1 MKKSLLILLLLGGG
15 WLWAQTN
22 SPAPATHPTEVNSD
36 SADFDLKLRRA
47 SYHGHVSVVDPK
59 IKLTCELLVLDLPEN
74 GGSGRLS
81 HILAETN
88 VIVDFADDQGTK
100 YHITSEKAVYNYK
113 VNYVTNAV
121 VTSVTNETVTFT
133 GNPIATTAQ
142 ATIYADPMVWDRAD
156 GQLHFPKNPH
166 IVSVQNLNSGTNS
179 PIPKF

>member
-47 SYHGHVSVVDPK
+47 SYFGHVSVVDPK
-59 IKLTCELLVLDLPEN
+59 VKLTCALLVIDLPET
-74 GGSGRLS
+74 GSSSGSGHLS
-81 HILAETN
+81 HVLAETN
-88 VIVDFADDQGTK
+88 VIVDFTDDQGTK
-100 YHITSEKAVYNYK
+100 YHITSEKAVYVYK
-113 VNYVTNAV
+113 VVN
-121 VTSVTNETVTFT
+121 SVTNETVTFT

-142 ATIYADPMVWDRAD
+142 GAIYSEPMVWDRAD
-156 GQLHFPKNPH
+156 GHLHFTNPH
-166 IVSVQNLNSGTNS
+166 MISMQNLNSAGAATNS